1 VWGLRLCV
9 EVAHRRQHWLGASG
23 GTSGSGE
30 VGRALNPKRERS
42 VESLDLGDG
51 CSNISVVG
59 KETTVRHGRIGV
71 DWRRNAEVRT

>member
-23 GTSGSGE
+23 GGSGE
-30 VGRALNPKRERS
+30 IGRALDPKRERS

-51 CSNISVVG
+51 CSNILVVG
-59 KETTVRHGRIGV
+59 KETTVRHG
-71 DWRRNAEVRT
+71 